1 MTPENDRELAER
13 AAHGDGQAFGELI
26 QRYQSAVFNVAYRMM
41 ANAPDAEDVTQETF
55 IRAYR
60 AFSSYDPERPIG
72 AWLKTIAVRASLTYL
87 SNPSHEAF
95 SLDDERQ
102 PPAKAAGDDPFKR
115 TTDPE
120 EQVQVGER
128 DHSVRKA
135 IIALPPHYRAVIE
148 LRHFQELSYEEIAQT
163 LHCPVS
169 AVKIN
174 LFRARRMLAERLAG
188 IQESEPS
195 CLI

>member
-1 MTPENDRELAER
+1 MTPDNDRELAKV
-13 AAHGDGQAFGELI
+13 AAQGDGQAFGELI
-26 QRYQSAVFNVAYRMM
+26 QRYQSAVFNVAFRMM
-41 ANAPDAEDVTQETF
+41 ANAPDAEDVAQETF

-60 AFSSYDPERPIG
+60 SFSSYDPERPIG
-72 AWLKTIAVRASLTYL
+72 AWLKTIAVRVCLTSF
-87 SNPSHEAF
+87 SNGSHESF
-95 SLDDERQ
+95 SLDDEGQ
-102 PPAKAAGDDPFKR
+102 PLAQAVGDDLFQR
-115 TTDPE
+115 ETDPE

-188 IQESEPS
+188 IQKR
-195 CLI
+195 